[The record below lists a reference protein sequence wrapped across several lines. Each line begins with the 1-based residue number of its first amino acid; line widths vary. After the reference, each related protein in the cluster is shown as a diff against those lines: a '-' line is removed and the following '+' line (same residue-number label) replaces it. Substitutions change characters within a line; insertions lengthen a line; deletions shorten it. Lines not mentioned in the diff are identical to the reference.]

1 MKMIPYEDLI
11 VRKSFLLPF
20 RGGEIWALEV
30 DALSLHTGLAT
41 EKFKQDIKYAW
52 RPSTT
57 SRVAIH
63 LKDTGLNDTFINAIV
78 DGLKGSKGNIVRVAF
93 IGVEPEYVNTLR
105 EALAK
110 NTSGIAFQFFKDY
123 EKGKEWLLP

>member
-1 MKMIPYEDLI
+1 M
-11 VRKSFLLPF
+11 
-20 RGGEIWALEV
+20 
-30 DALSLHTGLAT
+30 
-41 EKFKQDIKYAW
+41 
-52 RPSTT
+52 
-57 SRVAIH
+57 
-63 LKDTGLNDTFINAIV
+63 
-78 DGLKGSKGNIVRVAF
+78 RVAF